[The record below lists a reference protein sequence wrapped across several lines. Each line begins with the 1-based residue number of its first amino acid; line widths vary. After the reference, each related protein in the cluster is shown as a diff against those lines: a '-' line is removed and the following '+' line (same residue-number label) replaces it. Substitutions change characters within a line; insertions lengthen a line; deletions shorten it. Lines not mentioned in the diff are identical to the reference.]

1 MVIQDLF
8 VERKEEMEMK
18 MKILLINRWS
28 QLETVGG
35 AERVFFS
42 MANALS
48 ERHEVT
54 ALAMTQT
61 GAERPFFDLN
71 KNVKF
76 LHLKNCYE
84 KTKSIKH
91 KIARTF
97 YINRMRRHRSDQ
109 RYEDPIWARIMEPV
123 IRQEKPD
130 IIIAYSLDIAR
141 SCLIDL
147 NVSCPVIIMFHQ
159 SAKLIL
165 DCLTPESKKTLED
178 ATCVQVLMPSD
189 ISAVGKAATCK
200 KLVCIPNAVRATGMT
215 SVLQNRVIMHVGRF
229 SKSDKR
235 QHILIEA
242 FHLLQKDFPDWKIEF
257 WGGTS
262 DQNSYARECYEL
274 VQKYHLE
281 ERVQFKGTT
290 HDVPEKLSQGS
301 IFAFPS
307 SEEGMGIALV
317 EAMEVGLPAV
327 GFRSCH
333 AVNEIIQDGRNGIL
347 CEDGVAPFA
356 EALRNLMES
365 EALRKE
371 LGKNA
376 KASVS
381 VYAPEKVWQAW
392 EDLLQQVLQDV

>member
-1 MVIQDLF
+1 
-8 VERKEEMEMK
+8 

-147 NVSCPVIIMFHQ
+147 NVSCPVIIMFHR
-159 SAKLIL
+159 SAELIL

-178 ATCVQVLMPSD
+178 AACVQVLMPSD
-189 ISAVGKAATCK
+189 ISAVGKAAACK

-229 SKSDKR
+229 SKSHKR

-262 DQNSYARECYEL
+262 NRI
-274 VQKYHLE
+274 HT
-281 ERVQFKGTT
+281 RVN
-290 HDVPEKLSQGS
+290 
-301 IFAFPS
+301 
-307 SEEGMGIALV
+307 
-317 EAMEVGLPAV
+317 AMNWC
-327 GFRSCH
+327 R
-333 AVNEIIQDGRNGIL
+333 NIIW
-347 CEDGVAPFA
+347 
-356 EALRNLMES
+356 
-365 EALRKE
+365 
-371 LGKNA
+371 KNA
-376 KASVS
+376 CNSRARRMRSRKSWHRGRYLRSRVAKKGWGLRWWRPWKSVS
-381 VYAPEKVWQAW
+381 LPLVFAPAMRSMKSFRMAGTASCARTA
-392 EDLLQQVLQDV
+392 LLPLRRL

>member
-1 MVIQDLF
+1 
-8 VERKEEMEMK
+8 

-48 ERHEVT
+48 EQHEVT

-147 NVSCPVIIMFHQ
+147 NVSCPVIIMFHR
-159 SAKLIL
+159 SAELIL

-178 ATCVQVLMPSD
+178 AACVQVLMPSD

-215 SVLQNRVIMHVGRF
+215 SALQNRVIMHVGRF
-229 SKSDKR
+229 SKSHKR
-235 QHILIEA
+235 VNATNWCRNIIWKSACNSRARRMMFQKSYHRVPSLRSLAAKKGWGLRWWKQWKSA
-242 FHLLQKDFPDWKIEF
+242 FLPLVFAPAMRSMKSFRMAGTASCARTALLP
-257 WGGTS
+257 
-262 DQNSYARECYEL
+262 
-274 VQKYHLE
+274 
-281 ERVQFKGTT
+281 
-290 HDVPEKLSQGS
+290 
-301 IFAFPS
+301 
-307 SEEGMGIALV
+307 
-317 EAMEVGLPAV
+317 
-327 GFRSCH
+327 
-333 AVNEIIQDGRNGIL
+333 
-347 CEDGVAPFA
+347 
-356 EALRNLMES
+356 LRRL
-365 EALRKE
+365 
-371 LGKNA
+371 
-376 KASVS
+376 
-381 VYAPEKVWQAW
+381 
-392 EDLLQQVLQDV
+392 